1 MKNEYTV
8 NDKLDHLTV
17 LYHKNCKKGFK
28 FFGDDPEEYKQY
40 IKEEHADIL
49 RSNYPEFD
57 LFPHEFLL
65 RFYAHSRCLVF
76 TDGIWMSETAAY
88 PQYLRYRPGS
98 YCNFRVSGLTR
109 FTALT
114 DGASAICVGI
124 DPDAG
129 KLPCYR
135 RIVHSGEKQVAVGS
149 DTYLIPTRDC
159 TYDGKLVKE
168 GSIVKSKGGVVIFQE
183 KGLLIE
189 YTQEPFAM
197 GESVLDYGEQWYTK
211 KVEVFN
217 R

>member
-1 MKNEYTV
+1 M
-8 NDKLDHLTV
+8 
-17 LYHKNCKKGFK
+17 
-28 FFGDDPEEYKQY
+28 
-40 IKEEHADIL
+40 
-49 RSNYPEFD
+49 
-57 LFPHEFLL
+57 
-65 RFYAHSRCLVF
+65 
-76 TDGIWMSETAAY
+76 WMSETAAY
-88 PQYLRYRPGS
+88 PQYLRYKPGS
-98 YCNFRVSGLTR
+98 YCNFRISGLTR

-149 DTYLIPTRDC
+149 DTYLIPTKDC

-168 GSIVKSKGGVVIFQE
+168 GSIVKSKGGVVIFQD

-197 GESVLDYGEQWYTK
+197 GESVVDYAEQWKRK
-211 KVEVFN
+211 KVEVFE